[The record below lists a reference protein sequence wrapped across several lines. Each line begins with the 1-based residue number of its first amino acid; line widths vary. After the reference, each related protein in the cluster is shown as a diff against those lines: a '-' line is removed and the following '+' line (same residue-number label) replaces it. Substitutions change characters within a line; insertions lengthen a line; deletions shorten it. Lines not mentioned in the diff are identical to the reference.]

1 MIWNPW
7 REIRKLRGQVKIF
20 SDMALL
26 ECDKAR
32 YLKSHTD
39 ILDRRDIKRIK
50 ALQRI
55 VDHEKPNS
63 SAVVKHMAAIA
74 REVL

>member
-1 MIWNPW
+1 
-7 REIRKLRGQVKIF
+7 
-20 SDMALL
+20 MALL

-32 YLKSHTD
+32 YLESHTD

-63 SAVVKHMAAIA
+63 SAVVKSMAAIA